1 MWYCDATFT
10 ALWLWLQHIQRY
22 LWEGPQ
28 TISGENYQ
36 FLIKLEISSV
46 CVAHA
51 HEIKISWVNRL
62 DIVSY
67 KSVYSL
73 CIMIKPATLKASSST
88 LLFQDVRGQSKIQA
102 TYHNNNWSPVYIS
115 EQTIVK
121 EK

>member
-1 MWYCDATFT
+1 M
-10 ALWLWLQHIQRY
+10 
-22 LWEGPQ
+22 
-28 TISGENYQ
+28 
-36 FLIKLEISSV
+36 

-73 CIMIKPATLKASSST
+73 RIIIKPDTLKASFST
-88 LLFQDVRGQSKIQA
+88 LLFQDVREQSKIQA
-102 TYHNNNWSPVYIS
+102 TYHNYWSPVYIS